1 MSIVLII
8 RLNRGENM
16 KKYGDI
22 IVTLAIISI
31 IAIIIIPI
39 PLGAVDLL
47 LSFNIALAL
56 LILVKAI
63 YTEETLD
70 FSIFPSL
77 LLITTLFRLALNV
90 TTTRYILST
99 GFAGGLIETFGSFV
113 MQGSAIIGFVIFL
126 IITVIQFMVITKG
139 SERVSEVAARF
150 TLDAMPG
157 KQMAIDADLN
167 AGLIDD
173 QEAKERR
180 KKVQRESDFFGA
192 MDGASKFVK
201 GDSIAGIIISI
212 INIIAGFAIGML
224 TEDLGFGEALQKYTI
239 LTVGDGLV
247 SQIPALLISTATGI
261 VVTRASSEGNL
272 GNDLINQLFNNYKIM
287 FIISGVSVVF
297 AMAGLPRIPFLL
309 LAVAFFYI
317 GMNLRKVV
325 IESETK
331 VVPDKIAETADE
343 KRKPENVIPLLN
355 VDPIELEFGYGI
367 IPLADASQGGDLFD
381 RLIMIRRQCAL
392 ELGIIIP
399 MFRLRDNIQL
409 EPNHYIIKIKGVE
422 VTCGEIM
429 FDHYLAMNP
438 GMAEGDLEGIDTV
451 EPAFG
456 LPAKWINEQER
467 EKAEIF
473 GYTVVDPPSIIAT
486 HLTEIVKRHAYEL
499 LGRQDVKKL
508 IDNVKENHPALVE
521 ELIPSQMS
529 LGEIQKVLCNLLK
542 ESVSIRDMVTIMETL
557 ADYSGMTRDADMLT
571 EYVRQSL
578 SRAITK
584 QFITSQPAKVITV
597 DQQLEQKIMESI
609 QQTDRGTFIAMEPDL
624 IQLIL
629 SNLSF
634 QLQKLINLGEQPI
647 IITAPIVRLYLKRLT
662 EQLTSDLI
670 VLSYNEVDPS
680 VEIESVGMVKI

>member
-224 TEDLGFGEALQKYTI
+224 TEDLGFGQALQKYTI

-317 GMNLRKVV
+317 GINLRKEV
-325 IESETK
+325 IKSETK

-597 DQQLEQKIMESI
+597 DQQLEQKIIESI

>member
-1 MSIVLII
+1 
-8 RLNRGENM
+8 M
-16 KKYGDI
+16 KFGDI
-22 IVTLAIISI
+22 IVTLAILGI
-31 IAIIIIPI
+31 IVIIIVPI
-39 PLGAVDLL
+39 PLAGVDLL
-47 LSFNIALAL
+47 LSFNIALSL
-56 LILVKAI
+56 LILVKSI
-63 YTEETLD
+63 YTEEALE

-77 LLITTLFRLALNV
+77 LLIMTLFRLAMNI

-99 GFAGGLIETFGSFV
+99 GSAGELINTFGKFV
-113 MQGSAIIGFVIFL
+113 MQGNAIIGFIIFL
-126 IITVIQFMVITKG
+126 IITVVQFMVITKG

-167 AGLIDD
+167 AGLINDL
-173 QEAKERR
+173 EAKERR
-180 KKVQRESDFFGA
+180 KKVQRESDFYGA

-212 INIIAGFAIGML
+212 INIIAGFVLGMVTQGL
-224 TEDLGFGEALQKYTI
+224 SFTEALSKYTI

-261 VVTRASSEGNL
+261 LVTRAASEGNL
-272 GNDLINQLFNNYKIM
+272 GNDLINQLFNSHKTM

-297 AMAGLPRIPFLL
+297 ALAGLPRIPFII
-309 LAVAFFYI
+309 LAMGFFYLGNKMKKKSAKEEI
-317 GMNLRKVV
+317 D
-325 IESETK
+325 II
-331 VVPDKIAETADE
+331 PDEIAETADE
-343 KRKPENVIPLLN
+343 KRKPENVLPLLN

-367 IPLADASQGGDLFD
+367 IPLADTSQGGDLFD
-381 RLIMIRRQCAL
+381 RLVMIRRQCAL
-392 ELGIIIP
+392 ELGIIVP

-409 EPNHYIIKIKGVE
+409 EPNHYVIKIKGVE
-422 VTCGEIM
+422 ITSGEIM

-438 GMAEGDLEGIDTV
+438 GMAEGELEGIDTV

-486 HLTEIVKRHAYEL
+486 HLTEVVKKHAYEL

-508 IDNVKENHPALVE
+508 IDNVKESHPALVE
-521 ELIPSQMS
+521 ELIPSQMA

-542 ESVSIRDMVTIMETL
+542 EGVSIRDMVTILETL
-557 ADYSGMTRDADMLT
+557 ADYSNMTRDTDMLT

-578 SRAITK
+578 SRSITK
-584 QFITSQPAKVITV
+584 QFISHQPAKVITL

-609 QQTDRGTFIAMEPDL
+609 QQTERGTYIAMEPDL
-624 IQLIL
+624 TQSIL
-629 SNLSF
+629 NNLSY

-680 VEIESVGMVKI
+680 VEIQSVGMVRI